1 MSADIISY
9 IIRSSLS
16 LALLYLFFTFFLGRE
31 NMHKFNRFYLLT
43 SLIFSFA
50 VPLLTFPD
58 FVAAASITNSFGI
71 ADLQDGYYQ
80 LKTITLQQG
89 NQFNFSWII
98 PSVYFCISFVLLI
111 RFLIN
116 LIRLEI
122 SKSIHPTVISEGHKI
137 VLINELVLPYSFLS
151 TVYVNSVE
159 YKAGR
164 IPGELFSHEF
174 THIAQR
180 HSLDIIFIEL
190 LKVFFWFNPL
200 LFFYKKAIMLN
211 HEYLADEAVTKSKKN
226 FTAYIDIILNI
237 VFRNN
242 NSYLASS
249 FNYSFT
255 KKRLLMM
262 TKNNF
267 SKRAILKKIAVI
279 PLFLAMGLLVINA
292 QDTTRSV
299 KVFMQPP
306 PPPPP
311 PPPFGYNTWWAP
323 ILKEHNVI
331 PNPSK
336 CRYSQNFFE
345 TGDQCSS
352 ENGIFTMKEAFLLIK
367 SSDKFYTIIKS
378 RSAIHDSNKKTIE
391 ANDGKKEVY
400 SYVSGGSKLENR
412 IYFNKRLFQL
422 SKNDLISAY
431 EPPPP
436 PPPPLL
442 PPPPPPPPPLKN

>member
-1 MSADIISY
+1 MSASIISY
-9 IIRSSLS
+9 IIRSGLS
-16 LALLYLFFTFFLGRE
+16 LALLYLFFTFFLGKE
-31 NMHKFNRFYLLT
+31 SMHKFNRFYLLA
-43 SLIFSFA
+43 SLIFSFV

-58 FVAAASITNSFGI
+58 FVAAASISNSFGI
-71 ADLQDGYYQ
+71 ADLQDSYYQ

-89 NQFNFSWII
+89 NQFNFSRII
-98 PSVYFCISFVLLI
+98 PSVYFSISFVLFI

-116 LIRLEI
+116 LIRLQI
-122 SKSIHPTVISEGHKI
+122 SKSIHPAVISEGHKI

-190 LKVFFWFNPL
+190 LKVFFWFNPF

-211 HEYLADEAVTKSKKN
+211 HEYLADEAVTKSNKN
-226 FTAYIDIILNI
+226 FSAYSDIILNI
-237 VFRNN
+237 IFRNN

-262 TKNNF
+262 TTNNL

-299 KVFMQPP
+299 KAYMRPP

-323 ILKEHNVI
+323 ILEKHNI
-331 PNPSK
+331 TTDPSK
-336 CRYSQNFFE
+336 SWYSKTIYE
-345 TGDQCSS
+345 TGDQYSF
-352 ENGIFTMKEAFLLIK
+352 ENSIVSLKEAFILIK
-367 SSDKFYTIIKS
+367 STDKIYRIIKA
-378 RSAIHDSNKKTIE
+378 RLTFHDLNKKTIE
-391 ANDGKKEVY
+391 AEEGKIETFRQETDGTKLIHTKSFKK
-400 SYVSGGSKLENR
+400 SK
-412 IYFNKRLFQL
+412 FQL
-422 SKNDLISAY
+422 TRDDLIAP

-436 PPPPLL
+436 PPPPL
-442 PPPPPPPPPLKN
+442 PPPPPPPPPVKK

>member
-1 MSADIISY
+1 MSATIISY

-43 SLIFSFA
+43 SLIFSFV

-58 FVAAASITNSFGI
+58 FVAAASISNSYGI
-71 ADLQDGYYQ
+71 ADLQDSYYQ

-98 PSVYFCISFVLLI
+98 PSVYFSISFVLLI

-122 SKSIHPTVISEGHKI
+122 SKSIHPAVISEGHKI

-174 THIAQR
+174 THIAQW

-226 FTAYIDIILNI
+226 FTAYIDIILNV

-262 TKNNF
+262 TKNNL

-292 QDTTRSV
+292 QDTTKSV
-299 KVFMQPP
+299 KVYMEPP

-323 ILKEHNVI
+323 ILKERNI
-331 PNPSK
+331 TPNPSK
-336 CRYSQNFFE
+336 SWTSQNLYE
-345 TGDQCSS
+345 TGTEYSV
-352 ENGIFTMKEAFLLIK
+352 ENGIVTLKEAFILVK
-367 SSDKFYTIIKS
+367 SYGKFYSIITSK
-378 RSAIHDSNKKTIE
+378 SAIHDLNKKTFDLEGAKIE
-391 ANDGKKEVY
+391 TYKQDTDGTKLVKLVSTGLAKKMKI
-400 SYVSGGSKLENR
+400 KLV
-412 IYFNKRLFQL
+412 
-422 SKNDLISAY
+422 NDLMV
-431 EPPPP
+431 
-436 PPPPLL
+436 
-442 PPPPPPPPPLKN
+442 PPPPPPPLKN